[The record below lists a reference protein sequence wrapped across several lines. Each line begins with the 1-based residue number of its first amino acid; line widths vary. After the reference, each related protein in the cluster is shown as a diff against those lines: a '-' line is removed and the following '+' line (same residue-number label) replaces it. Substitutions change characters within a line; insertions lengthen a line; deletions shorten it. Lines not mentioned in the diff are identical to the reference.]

1 MIGKSN
7 LKQESRRPPLWANN
21 TICKVSGVAFNR
33 EYAFKQIESQTK
45 DVFSQ
50 EMPRTPVWAEFQ
62 SVAVECLD
70 RFPAQIV
77 ASPSYI
83 LFSDCS
89 QCWEEPYM
97 PTIPQ
102 LCKHSISWYS
112 KPTYY
117 SQFHNSYWGSCRVS
131 SLKPF
136 DHLVFATCATTT
148 TLCVSSSLG
157 SSGSSSQWIQFC
169 LQ

>member
-1 MIGKSN
+1 MSQRIYFLNDWKVKS
-7 LKQESRRPPLWANN
+7 K
-21 TICKVSGVAFNR
+21 TGVASTSFVGKQHNLQSVAFKT

-62 SVAVECLD
+62 SVAAECLD

-89 QCWEEPYM
+89 QC
-97 PTIPQ
+97 
-102 LCKHSISWYS
+102 
-112 KPTYY
+112 
-117 SQFHNSYWGSCRVS
+117 
-131 SLKPF
+131 
-136 DHLVFATCATTT
+136 
-148 TLCVSSSLG
+148 
-157 SSGSSSQWIQFC
+157 
-169 LQ
+169 

>member
-1 MIGKSN
+1 M
-7 LKQESRRPPLWANN
+7 
-21 TICKVSGVAFNR
+21 SGVAFNR

-50 EMPRTPVWAEFQ
+50 EMLWPHVWADFP

-89 QCWEEPYM
+89 QCLE
-97 PTIPQ
+97 
-102 LCKHSISWYS
+102 
-112 KPTYY
+112 KPTCPHY
-117 SQFHNSYWGSCRVS
+117 HSYAKIESHDIQ
-131 SLKPF
+131 SL
-136 DHLVFATCATTT
+136 HT
-148 TLCVSSSLG
+148 TLNFTTAIGAAAECVA
-157 SSGSSSQWIQFC
+157 
-169 LQ
+169 